1 MKKTCIIIS
10 LVSITGTMFAQK
22 KPVTVEKKPVTV
34 EKAPVIK
41 NRIDSVSYLV
51 GASIAGNL
59 MTEMSEGNIDLIV
72 QGIKDGWEKKALAC
86 NDNGGM
92 YLNDYFQGKNA
103 AKQAEEEKMNEKYKI
118 LGENFLKDNVRNLGV
133 VVTESGLQYKIL
145 GETDG
150 PKPSATSKV
159 KVHYHGTTIEGKVFD
174 SSVDRGEPIEFPLN
188 QVIPGWTEGL
198 QLMSVGSKFKFF
210 IPQNLAYGAQSPS
223 PAIAPYSTLIFE
235 VELLSFEDT
244 PKN

>member
-1 MKKTCIIIS
+1 MKKVTLILG
-10 LVSITGTMFAQK
+10 LVGITVIANAQK
-22 KPVTVEKKPVTV
+22 VKTVANV
-34 EKAPVIK
+34 PVIK

-51 GASIAGNL
+51 GVSIANNVI
-59 MTEMSEGNIDLIV
+59 TEMSEANIELLV
-72 QGIKDGWEKKALAC
+72 QGMKDGLEKKALAC

-92 YLNDYFQGKNA
+92 YLNDYFQEKNA
-103 AKQAEEEKMNEKYKI
+103 AKQAEEQKLNEKYKI
-118 LGENFLKDNVRNLGV
+118 EGEDFLAQNMRNIGV
-133 VVTESGLQYKIL
+133 TTTASGLQYTIL

-210 IPQNLAYGAQSPS
+210 IPQNLAYGAQAPS
-223 PAIAPYSTLIFE
+223 AEIKPFSTLIFE

>member
-10 LVSITGTMFAQK
+10 LLSLTGTIFAQ
-22 KPVTVEKKPVTV
+22 KKPVTV

-59 MTEMSEGNIDLIV
+59 KTEMSEGNIDLII
-72 QGIKDGWEKKALAC
+72 QGIKDAWEKKALAC

-92 YLNDYFQGKNA
+92 YLNDYFQEKNQ
-103 AKQAEEEKMNEKYKI
+103 AKKATEDKMNEKYKI

-223 PAIAPYSTLIFE
+223 PDIAPYSTLIFE
-235 VELLSFEDT
+235 VELLSFEDA

>member
-10 LVSITGTMFAQK
+10 LTSFTGMLIAQK
-22 KPVTVEKKPVTV
+22 NPVTV

-41 NRIDSVSYLV
+41 DRIDSVSYLV
-51 GASIAGNL
+51 GASIARDL
-59 MTEMSEGNIDLIV
+59 MPAMGEGNIDLII
-72 QGIKDGWEKKALAC
+72 QGIKDAWEKKTLAIADQNNMC
-86 NDNGGM
+86 VNN
-92 YLNDYFQGKNA
+92 YFQEKNA
-103 AKQAEEEKMNEKYKI
+103 VKQAEEEKLNEKYKI
-118 LGENFLKDNVRNLGV
+118 EGEYFLAQNMRNIGV
-133 VVTESGLQYKIL
+133 TTTASGLQYTIL

-174 SSVDRGEPIEFPLN
+174 SSVDRGEPIEIPLN

-210 IPQNLAYGAQSPS
+210 IPQNLAYGAQAPS
-223 PAIAPYSTLIFE
+223 PDIAPYSTLIFE
-235 VELLSFEDT
+235 VELLSFEDA

>member
-1 MKKTCIIIS
+1 MKKACIIIS
-10 LVSITGTMFAQK
+10 LVSFTGVMFAQK
-22 KPVTVEKKPVTV
+22 KPVTG

-51 GASIAGNL
+51 GVSIAGNL
-59 MTEMSEGNIDLIV
+59 MTEMSEGNSDLII
-72 QGIKDGWEKKALAC
+72 QGMKDTWEKKTLAIVDPSNMC
-86 NDNGGM
+86 
-92 YLNDYFQGKNA
+92 LNNYFQEKNA
-103 AKQAEEEKMNEKYKI
+103 AKQAEEQKLNEKYKI
-118 LGENFLKDNVRNLGV
+118 EGEYFLSQNMRNIGV
-133 VVTESGLQYKIL
+133 TTTASGLQYTIL

-223 PAIAPYSTLIFE
+223 AEIKPYSTLIFE
-235 VELLSFEDT
+235 VELLSFEDA

>member
-1 MKKTCIIIS
+1 MKKVALILG
-10 LVSITGTMFAQK
+10 LVCVSVVGNAQK
-22 KPVTVEKKPVTV
+22 KVPVKAPVA

-41 NRIDSVSYLV
+41 SLIDSVSYLV
-51 GASIAGNL
+51 GASIADNISK
-59 MTEMSEGNIDLIV
+59 EMSEANIELILL
-72 QGIKDGWEKKALAC
+72 GMKDGLEKKMPAIV
-86 NDNGGM
+86 DQGGM
-92 YLNDYFQGKNA
+92 CVNNYFQEKNA
-103 AKQAEEEKMNEKYKI
+103 SKQAEEEKLNEKYKI
-118 LGENFLKDNVRNLGV
+118 EGEYFLTQNMRNINV
-133 VVTESGLQYKIL
+133 TTTASGLQYTIL

-235 VELLSFEDT
+235 VELLGFEDA
-244 PKN
+244 PKD